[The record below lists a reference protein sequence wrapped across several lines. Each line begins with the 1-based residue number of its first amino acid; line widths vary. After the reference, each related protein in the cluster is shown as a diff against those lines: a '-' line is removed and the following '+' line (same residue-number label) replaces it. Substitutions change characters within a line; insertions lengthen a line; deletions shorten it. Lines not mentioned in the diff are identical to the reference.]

1 MSKLTDKQ
9 ELFLELLFDEN
20 ISSPQE
26 AAKLAGYKIPVSQ
39 IVKTKEM
46 SKAILER
53 TQQFTAL
60 HAPHAIMT
68 MIDATRNPDKK
79 GIMNAVTAAKELL
92 DRGGLVKKD
101 KLEIETTVIRPVVEL
116 PELNK
121 E

>member
-1 MSKLTDKQ
+1 MALNEQQ

-26 AAKLAGYKIPVSQ
+26 AAKLAGYKAPVST
-39 IVKTKEM
+39 IVKSKEM

-68 MIDATRNPDKK
+68 LIDATKNPEKK
-79 GIMNAVTAAKELL
+79 GIMNAITASKELL
-92 DRGGLVKKD
+92 DRGGLVRKD
-101 KLEIETTVIRPVVEL
+101 KLEVETTVVQPVVQL